1 MRKNKI
7 TKKQSTLARLL
18 QVARSTPA
26 IEKKDPP
33 PYPLQIKAIP
43 VRERIIPDRYC
54 KLVHLES
61 GLSIP
66 GQFTYPE
73 ASEILK
79 ITRYWDFSL
88 DQNRI
93 PRCVERL
100 RSLLENVCARD
111 SKGGETNG

>member
-1 MRKNKI
+1 MPKNK
-7 TKKQSTLARLL
+7 TTSTQLL
-18 QVARSTPA
+18 LVNRSTPV

-43 VRERIIPDRYC
+43 HQERVIPDRYC

-61 GLSIP
+61 GLSIL
-66 GQFTYPE
+66 GQFTHPE